1 MYIYFCAVMNVYNP
15 ADREDTLASKMADVN
30 SYLKIFNRMKS
41 LPETNIINAI
51 NCSKILI

>member
-1 MYIYFCAVMNVYNP
+1 MYYYFCAVMNVYNP

-30 SYLKIFNRMKS
+30 SYLKIFKRMKS